1 MTTSREN
8 KMEIAFLIIKKPIK
22 QSVPIKKQKI
32 QKKELMYMD
41 DSVVTMGIRELGG
54 WVEVKEGIGG

>member
-1 MTTSREN
+1 
-8 KMEIAFLIIKKPIK
+8 MEIAFLIIKKPIK